1 MRTPFTA
8 MLAKFSIDYV
18 ALPQHQSRRLT
29 HHTDDPVALEEFLM
43 HLLAARARIL
53 EIRHDG
59 LALSGPQFDRLLK
72 IAAER
77 IASSLLSE
85 SLGLDHASVRNRFEL
100 AA

>member
-1 MRTPFTA
+1 MI
-8 MLAKFSIDYV
+8 AKFAIDYV

-43 HLLAARARIL
+43 HLLASRARIL
-53 EIRHDG
+53 EVRHDG
-59 LALSGPQFDRLLK
+59 VVLNGPQFDRLLK

-77 IASSLLSE
+77 IAASLLRE
-85 SLGLDHASVRNRFEL
+85 SLGLDQTAVRDRFDL

>member
-1 MRTPFTA
+1 
-8 MLAKFSIDYV
+8 MLAKFAIDYV

-59 LALSGPQFDRLLK
+59 VALNGPQFDRLLK

-77 IASSLLSE
+77 IAATLLRE
-85 SLGLDHASVRNRFEL
+85 SLGLDQTAVRDRFDL

>member
-1 MRTPFTA
+1 
-8 MLAKFSIDYV
+8 MLSKFSVDYV
-18 ALPQHQSRRLT
+18 ALPQHHSRLLT

-53 EIRHDG
+53 EIRHNG
-59 LALSGPQFDRLLK
+59 VALGGPQFDRTLK

-77 IASSLLSE
+77 IASGLLRE
-85 SLGLDHASVRNRFEL
+85 SLGIDVASVRDRFDL